1 MTVRGLVQS
10 IPLRDSNNTGDNVI
24 VETSQN
30 DSTQTIHDSSRVQ
43 ALHSQSSPGAM
54 DLPTR
59 ETIED
64 LRGVM
69 VLEDQAAPP
78 VSSTSPCI
86 KEDILPVYTTSA
98 SGAITSA
105 IVTKPA
111 AMETLSGNGIN
122 EKGVNEQPCG
132 QHESQ
137 DILVD
142 RDVAKNFSNI
152 SSSQG
157 DILRTGVSSEPW
169 DSGNSVVSDHL
180 SNPKSYKRE
189 QLPDGPPQTGFT
201 SNCPL
206 CNAIA
211 TKDHEHVESSCNA
224 GNTHDDLDC
233 SDSETAV
240 AVVDSSLP
248 GDQLC
253 EPIKIV
259 ITMSTT
265 PNTTLSDLPG
275 SVHLNALE
283 TEGTSSALDSGVVR
297 ASWQSQ
303 QTNEQLRI
311 PVITVDLSDDGKGK
325 AGPEVSESERTP
337 EMLRAE
343 LSSNQ
348 CSGYESGD
356 AVKDHSNPAN
366 TPLETNTCSDPNR
379 ENASENVQT
388 VDLTSKEDLHS
399 LDPQS
404 CRTAHEKRHMRVL
417 SVDSGT
423 DVLLSKNFMEVSDKE
438 KTLPTSKSDLEAKE
452 GQMPNESNFLEFV
465 SLLESINTSKMKT
478 SNPSSVKTETTKEN
492 GLVGGIMHGLQFF

>member
-1 MTVRGLVQS
+1 
-10 IPLRDSNNTGDNVI
+10 
-24 VETSQN
+24 
-30 DSTQTIHDSSRVQ
+30 
-43 ALHSQSSPGAM
+43 
-54 DLPTR
+54 
-59 ETIED
+59 
-64 LRGVM
+64 M

-86 KEDILPVYTTSA
+86 KADLLPVSTASA
-98 SGAITSA
+98 SGATTSA

-122 EKGVNEQPCG
+122 QEGGNGQPYG
-132 QHESQ
+132 QHGSQ
-137 DILVD
+137 DIVVD
-142 RDVAKNFSNI
+142 RDVAKNFSNV

-169 DSGNSVVSDHL
+169 DSENSIISDHL
-180 SNPKSYKRE
+180 SYPKSYKRE
-189 QLPDGPPQTGFT
+189 KLPDGSPQTGFT
-201 SNCPL
+201 SNCPQ

-211 TKDHEHVESSCNA
+211 TKDPKHVESSCNA
-224 GNTHDDLDC
+224 GNTHEDLDC

-240 AVVDSSLP
+240 AVVDNSLP

-265 PNTTLSDLPG
+265 PNTTLSDLAG
-275 SVHLNALE
+275 SVHLKAPG
-283 TEGTSSALDSGVVR
+283 TERTSSALESGIVT
-297 ASWQSQ
+297 AGWPSQ
-303 QTNEQLRI
+303 KTSEQLRI
-311 PVITVDLSDDGKGK
+311 PVITFDLSDDSKGK
-325 AGPEVSESERTP
+325 ACPEVSEGERTP
-337 EMLRAE
+337 EILNAE

-356 AVKDHSNPAN
+356 AVKEHSNPAN

-388 VDLTSKEDLHS
+388 MDLTSKEDLQN

-404 CRTAHEKRHMRVL
+404 CRTTHEKRHMRVL

-452 GQMPNESNFLEFV
+452 GQVPNESNFLEFV
-465 SLLESINTSKMKT
+465 SLLESINTSKLKA
-478 SNPSSVKTETTKEN
+478 SNQSTVKIETTKEN
-492 GLVGGIMHGLQFF
+492 GLVGGMMHGLQLSWNKVVVTSYIIYSSLS

>member
-1 MTVRGLVQS
+1 M
-10 IPLRDSNNTGDNVI
+10 I
-24 VETSQN
+24 
-30 DSTQTIHDSSRVQ
+30 
-43 ALHSQSSPGAM
+43 
-54 DLPTR
+54 
-59 ETIED
+59 
-64 LRGVM
+64 
-69 VLEDQAAPP
+69 LEDQSAPP

-86 KEDILPVYTTSA
+86 KADILPVSTASA
-98 SGAITSA
+98 SGANTSA
-105 IVTKPA
+105 IATKPA

-122 EKGVNEQPCG
+122 EKGGNGQPYG
-132 QHESQ
+132 QHGSQ

-169 DSGNSVVSDHL
+169 DSENSVISDHL

-189 QLPDGPPQTGFT
+189 KLPDGSPQTGFT
-201 SNCPL
+201 SNCPQSS
-206 CNAIA
+206 AIA
-211 TKDHEHVESSCNA
+211 TKDPEHVEGSCNA
-224 GNTHDDLDC
+224 CNSHEDLDC

-240 AVVDSSLP
+240 AVVDNSLP

-265 PNTTLSDLPG
+265 PNTTLSDLASSARLK
-275 SVHLNALE
+275 SVGME
-283 TEGTSSALDSGVVR
+283 RTSSALESGIVT
-297 ASWQSQ
+297 AGWPSQ

-311 PVITVDLSDDGKGK
+311 PVITFDLSDDSKDK
-325 AGPEVSESERTP
+325 ACLEVSERTP
-337 EMLRAE
+337 ENLKAE

-356 AVKDHSNPAN
+356 AVKEHSNPAN
-366 TPLETNTCSDPNR
+366 TPLETNTCSGPNR
-379 ENASENVQT
+379 ENVSENVQT
-388 VDLTSKEDLHS
+388 MDLTSKTDLQN

-404 CRTAHEKRHMRVL
+404 CRTGHEKRHMRVL

-452 GQMPNESNFLEFV
+452 GQVPNESNFLEFV
-465 SLLESINTSKMKT
+465 SLLESINTSKMKA
-478 SNPSSVKTETTKEN
+478 SNQSSVKTETTKEN
-492 GLVGGIMHGLQFF
+492 GLVGGMMHVLTTLLE

>member
-1 MTVRGLVQS
+1 MPKCFFL
-10 IPLRDSNNTGDNVI
+10 
-24 VETSQN
+24 
-30 DSTQTIHDSSRVQ
+30 
-43 ALHSQSSPGAM
+43 
-54 DLPTR
+54 
-59 ETIED
+59 
-64 LRGVM
+64 GVT
-69 VLEDQAAPP
+69 VLEDQATPP

-86 KEDILPVYTTSA
+86 KADVLSVSTTSGSGATTSA
-98 SGAITSA
+98 IA
-105 IVTKPA
+105 TKPA
-111 AMETLSGNGIN
+111 AMETLPGDGVN
-122 EKGVNEQPCG
+122 EKGVNGQPCG
-132 QHESQ
+132 HYGSQ
-137 DILVD
+137 DIFVD
-142 RDVAKNFSNI
+142 RDVVKNFSNI

-169 DSGNSVVSDHL
+169 DSENSVISDHL

-189 QLPDGPPQTGFT
+189 KLPDESPQTGFA
-201 SNCPL
+201 SNCPQ

-211 TKDHEHVESSCNA
+211 TKEHEQMESFCNA
-224 GNTHDDLDC
+224 GNSHEDLDC
-233 SDSETAV
+233 SDTETAV
-240 AVVDSSLP
+240 AVEDNSLP

-275 SVHLNALE
+275 SVHLQALE
-283 TEGTSSALDSGVVR
+283 SERTSSALDSGVVR
-297 ASWQSQ
+297 AGWSSQ

-311 PVITVDLSDDGKGK
+311 PVITFDLSDDSK
-325 AGPEVSESERTP
+325 AKPCSEVSESDRTP

-343 LSSNQ
+343 VSSNQ

-356 AVKDHSNPAN
+356 AVKELSNPAN
-366 TPLETNTCSDPNR
+366 TPLEINTCSDPNQ
-379 ENASENVQT
+379 ENALENVQT
-388 VDLTSKEDLHS
+388 VDLSSKEDLHN

-423 DVLLSKNFMEVSDKE
+423 DVLLSKNFVEVSDKE

-478 SNPSSVKTETTKEN
+478 SNQSTVKMETTKEN
-492 GLVGGIMHGLQFF
+492 GLVGGIIHGLQFFWNKDLVKSVIT